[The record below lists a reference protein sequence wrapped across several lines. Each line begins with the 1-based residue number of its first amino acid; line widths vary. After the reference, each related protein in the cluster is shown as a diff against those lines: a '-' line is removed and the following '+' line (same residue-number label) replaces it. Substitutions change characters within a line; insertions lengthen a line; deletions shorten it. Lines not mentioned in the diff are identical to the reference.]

1 MTAIPTFDFLSQL
14 LYEMDHFTVTL
25 PKEDG
30 ESETLQIN
38 RTWSRYMNDYVYEAK
53 GGIVFTQFKLV
64 MYIVRHIS
72 KYLNSVEIHDDDI
85 DVTYVTD
92 NDFLKSLYKWK
103 TVISC
108 LREMNNI

>member
-14 LYEMDHFTVTL
+14 IDEMDRFTVTL

-38 RTWSRYMNDYVYEAK
+38 RTWSRYMDDYVYEAK

-72 KYLNSVEIHDDDI
+72 KYLKSIEIHDDDTDEI
-85 DVTYVTD
+85 YVTD
-92 NDFLKSLYKWK
+92 NDFIKSIYKWE
-103 TVISC
+103 TVIYG